1 MSGWAA
7 IFRLMSEVL
16 LSLKSVD
23 RNFGG
28 VQAVNQ
34 LSFEIRAGEI
44 VGLIGPNGSG
54 KSTSVNLISG
64 ALPVSAGSIEF
75 AGRWINGLPQ
85 SERVGLGMA
94 RTFQTTSVFA
104 EFTALEQVQT
114 ACHSRFRSNPWTA
127 VFRQRSGVQE
137 EMHQQRKA
145 QEILRFVGLDTVAGQ
160 ACGTLSSAQQRLLM
174 IATALA
180 AEPRLVLLDEPAAGM
195 VASERKDLAAL
206 IRGIRDRGIAVLV
219 IEHHMGLIM
228 EVCERIVVLN
238 FGRKI
243 AEGTPIEIQ
252 TNPEVIQAYLG
263 GTVDA

>member
-1 MSGWAA
+1 MSGGTTT
-7 IFRLMSEVL
+7 FRLMAETL
-16 LSLKSVD
+16 LSLKGVD

-28 VQAVNQ
+28 VQAVSQ
-34 LSFEIRAGEI
+34 LSFEIRRGEI
-44 VGLIGPNGSG
+44 IGLIGPNGSG

-64 ALPVSAGSIEF
+64 AIPVSAGSIEF
-75 AGRWINGLPQ
+75 AGRSMNALSQ

-94 RTFQTTSVFA
+94 RTFQTTSIFP
-104 EFTALEQVQT
+104 EFTALEQALT
-114 ACHSRFRSNPWTA
+114 ACHSQFRSNPWSA
-127 VFRQRSGVQE
+127 IFRQTRGVQE
-137 EMHQQRKA
+137 EVNQQLKA
-145 QEILRFVGLDTVAGQ
+145 REILRFVGLSRVADH

-180 AEPRLVLLDEPAAGM
+180 SEPKLVLLDEPAAGM
-195 VASERKDLAAL
+195 VASERKELAAL
-206 IRGIRDRGIAVLV
+206 IRGIRERGIAVLV

-243 AEGTPIEIQ
+243 AEGTPIAIQ

-263 GTVDA
+263 GATDA

>member
-1 MSGWAA
+1 
-7 IFRLMSEVL
+7 MSESL
-16 LSLKSVD
+16 LSLIGVD

-28 VQAVNQ
+28 VQAVSQ
-34 LSFEIRAGEI
+34 LSFEIHPGEI
-44 VGLIGPNGSG
+44 IGLIGPNGSG

-75 AGRWINGLPQ
+75 AGRAINALSQ

-94 RTFQTTSVFA
+94 RTFQTTSVFP
-104 EFTALEQVQT
+104 EFTALEQALT
-114 ACHSRFRSNPWTA
+114 ACHSKFLANPWEA
-127 VFRQRSGVQE
+127 VFRQPRGMQE
-137 EMHQQRKA
+137 ELRQYRKA
-145 QEILRFVGLDTVAGQ
+145 QEILHFVGLGSVAEHP
-160 ACGTLSSAQQRLLM
+160 CGTLSSAQQRLLM

-180 AEPRLVLLDEPAAGM
+180 SEPRLVLLDEPAAGM
-195 VASERKDLAAL
+195 VASERKDLAGL
-206 IRGIRDRGIAVLV
+206 IRRICDQGIAVLV

-243 AEGTPIEIQ
+243 AEGTPLEIQ

-263 GTVDA
+263 GAVDA

>member
-1 MSGWAA
+1 MAA
-7 IFRLMSEVL
+7 IFRHMAESL
-16 LSLKSVD
+16 LSLKGVD

-28 VQAVNQ
+28 VQAVSQ
-34 LSFEIRAGEI
+34 LSFEIHPGEI

-75 AGRWINGLPQ
+75 AGRSVNALPQ

-94 RTFQTTSVFA
+94 RTFQTTSLFA
-104 EFTALEQVQT
+104 EFTALEQALT
-114 ACHSRFRSNPWTA
+114 ACHSKFHANLWEA
-127 VFRQRSGVQE
+127 VFRQSRGMQE
-137 EMHQQRKA
+137 ESRQHRKA
-145 QEILRFVGLDTVAGQ
+145 QEILHFVGLGSVAEHP
-160 ACGTLSSAQQRLLM
+160 CGTLSSAQQRLLM

-180 AEPRLVLLDEPAAGM
+180 SEPRLVLLDEPAAGM
-195 VASERKDLAAL
+195 VASERKDLAGL
-206 IRGIRDRGIAVLV
+206 IRRIRDQGIAVLV

-252 TNPEVIQAYLG
+252 THPEVIQAYLG
-263 GTVDA
+263 GAVNA